1 MARIIRKK
9 VNSIFVLFFLLV
21 SWVFIGLLAKSI
33 NHSSNISVVKDVQA
47 ACCPCAPACLGSEGS
62 SPAEAEAEAECCEAE
77 CASGGGCDSCG
88 EGEGG
93 GE

>member
-33 NHSSNISVVKDVQA
+33 SYSSNISVVKDVQA
-47 ACCPCAPACLGSEGS
+47 ACCPCALSCVSIEGSES
-62 SPAEAEAEAECCEAE
+62 TTSAEAAEAAESASESECC
-77 CASGGGCDSCG
+77 GSCG